1 MLRLRAVLLWVH
13 VGLLALVIPDLAK
26 RLPIR
31 RLLAAF
37 TPRGPSPL
45 YEGLETEEII
55 RLVQR
60 RLRRP
65 WRMRRRPCLRLGLML
80 FHFLRLAGVPAVLHF
95 CVYRQTLERESLG
108 REQAHCWVTVDGRC
122 IASPPEDDH
131 VVILVHGEA
140 RPFGHHNAGHHNAA

>member
-1 MLRLRAVLLWVH
+1 MVRPRAVLLRVH

-37 TPRGPSPL
+37 TPRGPSPF
-45 YEGLETEEII
+45 YAGLDAEEII
-55 RLVQR
+55 RVVQR

-95 CVYRQTLERESLG
+95 CVYRQTLDRESLG

-122 IASPPEDDH
+122 IASPPEDEH
-131 VVILVHGEA
+131 VVILVHGEG
-140 RPFGHHNAGHHNAA
+140 RTHGHRDAA